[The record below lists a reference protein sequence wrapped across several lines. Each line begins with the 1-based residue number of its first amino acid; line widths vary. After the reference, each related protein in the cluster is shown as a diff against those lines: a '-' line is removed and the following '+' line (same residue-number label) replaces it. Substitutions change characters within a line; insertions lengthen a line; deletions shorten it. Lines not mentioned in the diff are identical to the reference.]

1 MSMEQWRAAKT
12 VAVADAFIQIA
23 ARLAGIEGPPF
34 DQDSSLMLIRP
45 MLTNGNKRPVVLER
59 LELLLER
66 VRDCPL
72 PGGFWKNLMKASDC
86 LELPD
91 RRAFF
96 EERYHQALLTSASR
110 VRRRDG

>member
-1 MSMEQWRAAKT
+1 MSRGQLRAAKT
-12 VAVADAFIQIA
+12 VASANSYIRCAAQI
-23 ARLAGIEGPPF
+23 AGIEGPPF
-34 DQDSSLMLIRP
+34 DMDSSLMPHLLR
-45 MLTNGNKRPVVLER
+45 LRHVDQRPVVLER

-66 VRDCPL
+66 VRDRPL
-72 PGGFWKNLMKASDC
+72 PGGFWKNLMKASDF

-96 EERYHQALLTSASR
+96 EERYQQALLTSASR

>member
-1 MSMEQWRAAKT
+1 MSREQLRAAKT
-12 VAVADAFIQIA
+12 VALADVPIQFA
-23 ARLAGIEGPPF
+23 ARIAGIEGPPF
-34 DQDSSLMLIRP
+34 DMDSSLMPLRP
-45 MLTNGNKRPVVLER
+45 RLWHVDQRPVVLER

-66 VRDCPL
+66 VRDRPL
-72 PGGFWKNLMKASDC
+72 PGGFWKNLAKASEY

-96 EERYHQALLTSASR
+96 EERFEHALLTSASR